1 MSFLA
6 LQTEGKWG
14 STRSLIREKLYKSSI
29 QKAKET
35 LRIKRM
41 KTGLADKIVEK
52 RVMAE
57 SLKATKTAETQ
68 AESSLLIRRN
78 ELVDELN
85 SAINDF
91 VILREMENLLM
102 GFL

>member
-1 MSFLA
+1 
-6 LQTEGKWG
+6 
-14 STRSLIREKLYKSSI
+14 
-29 QKAKET
+29 
-35 LRIKRM
+35 M
-41 KTGLADKIVEK
+41 KTGVDNKIEEK
-52 RVMAE
+52 RVTAE
-57 SLKATKTAETQ
+57 SLMATKTAETL

-91 VILREMENLLM
+91 VILRELENLLM